1 MESSEVRARSLI
13 TSVVLFGAGTLVG
26 AGATWLIMSVAG
38 SDRRG
43 SPRGSTTSPVV
54 APKDGSGSVQTKTS
68 RQRCSDQLR
77 SILADLEVRLV
88 DAIDE
93 LVAQFSMSRRDGD
106 QTSKTSRKPS
116 ASEVTPSKSQC
127 VHFLL

>member
-54 APKDGSGSVQTKTS
+54 APKDGSVQTKTS

-127 VHFLL
+127 VHFFL